1 MEEFCILYSFRMGD
15 DYFYI
20 WFLFYKCTLYGI
32 SRSVDVIM
40 DGSGL
45 EDIISFKML
54 GLTFRSK
61 FD

>member
-1 MEEFCILYSFRMGD
+1 MGD
-15 DYFYI
+15 DDFYI
-20 WFLFYKCTLYGI
+20 WFLFYKSTLYGI

-40 DGSGL
+40 DESGL
-45 EDIISFKML
+45 EEIISFKML